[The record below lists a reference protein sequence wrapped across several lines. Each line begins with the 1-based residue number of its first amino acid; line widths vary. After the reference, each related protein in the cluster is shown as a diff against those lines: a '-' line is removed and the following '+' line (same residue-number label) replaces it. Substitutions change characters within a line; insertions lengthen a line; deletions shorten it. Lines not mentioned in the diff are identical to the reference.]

1 MPEPIKWHCDV
12 RVFYEKTGMAKFTS
26 HLDTVHLFTR
36 AIKRAKI
43 PIWFTEGFNPHAF
56 LTFAMPLSLGVK
68 SYCETVDI
76 RLMQEEDLDELTER
90 LNNALPPDVH
100 VSKIAVPKYSPQEIA
115 WADYKIIFN
124 GADENLASRANAVL
138 SSDEIT
144 VMKKV
149 KQGREKVEKEVS
161 IKDKILRYSIDA
173 ENGNTVLNIT
183 LSSGMQNNINPSLII
198 GKIVDGSETDSD
210 AVDILKLKSYTS
222 ELTEWE

>member
-12 RVFYEKTGMAKFTS
+12 RVFYEKTGMAKFIS

-56 LTFAMPLSLGVK
+56 LTFAMPLSLGTE

-76 RLMQEEDLDELTER
+76 RLMQEENLDELTER

-100 VSKIAVPKYSPQEIA
+100 ISKIAVPKYSPQEIA

-149 KQGREKVEKEVS
+149 KQGREKVEKKVNV
-161 IKDKILRYSIDA
+161 KDKILRYSIVA
-173 ENGNTVLNIT
+173 ENENTVLNIT

-198 GKIVDGSETDSD
+198 GKIVDGSETDADS
-210 AVDILKLKSYTS
+210 VSIIKIKSYTA
-222 ELTEWE
+222 EMLEWG

>member
-1 MPEPIKWHCDV
+1 MPEPNRWHSDV
-12 RVFYEKTGMAKFTS
+12 RIFYEKTGMAKFIS

-56 LTFAMPLSLGVK
+56 LTFAMPLSLGTE

-76 RLMQEEDLDELTER
+76 RLMQEENLDELASR
-90 LNNALPPDVH
+90 LDAALPPDVH
-100 VSKIAVPKYSPQEIA
+100 ITKIALPKFSPQEIA

-124 GADENLASRANAVL
+124 GADENLASRAMEIL

-149 KQGREKVEKEVS
+149 KQGRAKVEKEVN
-161 IKDKILRYSIDA
+161 IKDKILKYSVDT
-173 ENGNTVLNIT
+173 ENENPVLNIT

-198 GKIVDGSETDSD
+198 GKIVEGSSTDADS
-210 AVDILKLKSYTS
+210 ASIYKLKSYTA
-222 ELTEWE
+222 ELTEWQ

>member
-1 MPEPIKWHCDV
+1 MPEPNNWHSDV
-12 RVFYEKTGMAKFTS
+12 RIFYEKTGMAKYIS

-56 LTFAMPLSLGVK
+56 LTFAMPLSLGTE

-76 RLMQEEDLDELTER
+76 RLMQEENLSELTSR
-90 LNNALPPDVH
+90 LNNALPPDVRI
-100 VSKIAVPKYSPQEIA
+100 SKIAAPKLSPQKIA

-124 GADENLASRANAVL
+124 NADKDLISRANAVL

-144 VMKKV
+144 VIKKV
-149 KQGREKVEKEVS
+149 KQGKGKTEKEIN
-161 IKDKILRYSIDA
+161 IKDKILKYSI
-173 ENGNTVLNIT
+173 ESQGENTVLNIT
-183 LSSGMQNNINPSLII
+183 LASGMQNNINPSLVI
-198 GKIVDGSETDSD
+198 GKICENSETD
-210 AVDILKLKSYTS
+210 VDSASIIKLKSYTS

>member
-1 MPEPIKWHCDV
+1 MPEPIKWHSDV
-12 RVFYEKTGMAKFTS
+12 RVFYEKTGMAKFIS

-56 LTFAMPLSLGVK
+56 LTFAMPLSLGTE

-76 RLMQEEDLDELTER
+76 RLMQEEDLDELASR
-90 LNNALPPDVH
+90 LDAALPPDVRIT
-100 VSKIAVPKYSPQEIA
+100 KIALPKFSPQEIA

-149 KQGREKVEKEVS
+149 KQGKAKVEKEVN
-161 IKDKILRYSIDA
+161 IKDKILKFSIDT
-173 ENGNTVLNIT
+173 ENENPILYIT
-183 LSSGMQNNINPSLII
+183 LASGMQNNINPSLII
-198 GKIVDGSETDSD
+198 GKIVEGSSTDADS
-210 AVDILKLKSYTS
+210 ASIYKLKSCTDD
-222 ELTEWE
+222 LTEWQ

>member
-1 MPEPIKWHCDV
+1 MPEPIKWHSDV
-12 RVFYEKTGMAKFTS
+12 RVFYEKTGMAKFIS

-43 PIWFTEGFNPHAF
+43 QIWFTEGFNPHAF
-56 LTFAMPLSLGVK
+56 LTFAMPLSLGVE

-76 RLMQEEDLDELTER
+76 RLMQEEDLDELTDR

-100 VSKIAVPKYSPQEIA
+100 ISKIALPKFSPQEIT

-149 KQGREKVEKEVS
+149 KQGKAKVEKEVS
-161 IKDKILRYSIDA
+161 IKDKILKFSVDT
-173 ENGNTVLNIT
+173 ENENPILYIT
-183 LSSGMQNNINPSLII
+183 LASGMQNNINPSLII
-198 GKIVDGSETDSD
+198 GKIVEGSSTDADS
-210 AVDILKLKSYTS
+210 ASIYKLKSYTAELS
-222 ELTEWE
+222 EWQ

>member
-1 MPEPIKWHCDV
+1 MAGPISWHSDV
-12 RVFYEKTGMAKFTS
+12 RIFYEKKGMAKFIS

-43 PIWFTEGFNPHAF
+43 QIWFTEGFNPHAF
-56 LTFAMPLSLGVK
+56 LTFAMPLSLGVE

-76 RLMQEEDLDELTER
+76 RLMQEEDLDELTDR

-100 VSKIAVPKYSPQEIA
+100 ISKIALPKFSPQEIT

-149 KQGREKVEKEVS
+149 KQGKAKVEKEVN
-161 IKDKILRYSIDA
+161 IKDKILKYSVDT
-173 ENGNTVLNIT
+173 ENENPVLNIT

-198 GKIVDGSETDSD
+198 GKIVEGSSTDADS
-210 AVDILKLKSYTS
+210 ASIYKLKSYTAD
-222 ELTEWE
+222 LTEWQ

>member
-12 RVFYEKTGMAKFTS
+12 RVFYEKKGMAKFIS

-56 LTFAMPLSLGVK
+56 LTFAMPLSLGTE

-161 IKDKILRYSIDA
+161 IKDKILRYLIDA

>member
-1 MPEPIKWHCDV
+1 MPEPIKWHSDV
-12 RVFYEKTGMAKFTS
+12 RVFYEKTGMAKFIS

-56 LTFAMPLSLGVK
+56 LTFAMPLSLGTE

-76 RLMQEEDLDELTER
+76 RLMQEEDLDELASR
-90 LNNALPPDVH
+90 FDAALPSDVH
-100 VSKIAVPKYSPQEIA
+100 ITKIALPKFSPQEIA

-124 GADENLASRANAVL
+124 GADENLVSRAKEIL

-149 KQGREKVEKEVS
+149 KQGKAKVEKEVS
-161 IKDKILRYSIDA
+161 IKDKILKFSIDT
-173 ENGNTVLNIT
+173 ENENPVLNIT

-198 GKIVDGSETDSD
+198 GKIVEGSSTDADS
-210 AVDILKLKSYTS
+210 ASIFKLKSYTADLS
-222 ELTEWE
+222 EWQ

>member
-12 RVFYEKTGMAKFTS
+12 RVFYDKTGMAKFIS

-56 LTFAMPLSLGVK
+56 LTFAMPLSLGTE

-100 VSKIAVPKYSPQEIA
+100 ISKIAVPKCSPQEIA

-149 KQGREKVEKEVS
+149 KQGREKVEKKVNV
-161 IKDKILRYSIDA
+161 KDKILRYSIDA

-198 GKIVDGSETDSD
+198 GKIVEGSETDADS
-210 AVDILKLKSYTS
+210 VDIIKLKSYTS